1 MAKIIKP
8 RSVKGVAGTLSKRL
22 FIESKVLRKAID
34 RNPQVKQI
42 LQVDGEFAK
51 KYEEFGKAYE
61 KASKGMSQ
69 KDKES
74 SRKTFQVDGQSFQIR
89 TGKKIVDKKA
99 NFRQQKRVA
108 AKLFP
113 DLSESYELGHK
124 NISVLRSYIALA
136 LDTFEDDPDFTQDER
151 KALLA
156 LYQITGDIDKIDRI
170 VGSTAENKVEL
181 IDKLR
186 AAVESGA
193 NLKVDWTKDVSLLRG
208 IEGTIELEL
217 EWKELNQFKGRLSAW
232 VGGMFADIVKGSM
245 DSFTRDLGNMD
256 ITDLRGSRTIPEDLE
271 EMIASTIDPK
281 KKYTKK
287 KTKGTAIS
295 TSKKKAP
302 AKTARKRLKK
312 IKQRTAGKDQRNNQ
326 AISVTGLLTMLNSR
340 LPDTVAKNMNAPGL
354 ENRTGR
360 FASSVRVTDIQST
373 RTGLPSIGYTYRK
386 NPYQVYESTSGSKF
400 ASVKR
405 DPRTLIDQSIRE
417 IAKDMVQIRL
427 YTRRV

>member
-1 MAKIIKP
+1 MAKLIKP
-8 RSVKGVAGTLSKRL
+8 RSVKGIAGTLSRRL
-22 FIESKVLRKAID
+22 FLESKVLRKAID

-61 KASKGMSQ
+61 KASKGMSE

-74 SRKTFQVDGQSFQIR
+74 SRKTFQVEGQAFQIR

-156 LYQITGDIDKIDRI
+156 LYQITGDIDKIDKI
-170 VGSTAENKVEL
+170 VGSTSENKIEL

-193 NLKVDWTKDVSLLRG
+193 DLKVDWTKDVSLLRG

-245 DSFTRDLGNMD
+245 DSFTRDLGTID

-271 EMIASTIDPK
+271 EMIVSTIDPK
-281 KKYTKK
+281 KKYRKK

-302 AKTARKRLKK
+302 AKTARKRLRK
-312 IKQRTAGKDQRNNQ
+312 IKQRPAGKDRRSNQ
-326 AISVTGLLTMLNSR
+326 SISVTGLLTLLNAK
-340 LPDTVAKNMNAPGL
+340 LPDTVAKNMGTPALNYRSG
-354 ENRTGR
+354 T
-360 FASSVRVTDIQST
+360 FASSVRVTDVLAT
-373 RTGLPSIGYTYRK
+373 RSGLPSIGYTYQK
-386 NPYQVYESTSGSKF
+386 NPYQVFESSSGSRF
-400 ASVKR
+400 ASVRR
-405 DPRTLIDQSIRE
+405 DPRTLIDQSIRD
-417 IAKDMVQIRL
+417 IAKELVQVRL